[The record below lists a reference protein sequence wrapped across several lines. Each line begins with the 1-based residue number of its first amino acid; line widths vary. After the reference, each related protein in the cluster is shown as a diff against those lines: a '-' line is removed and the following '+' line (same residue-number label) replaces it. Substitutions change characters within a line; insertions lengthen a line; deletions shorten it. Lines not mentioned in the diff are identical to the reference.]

1 MWILLVAFLF
11 AFILA
16 FAVGANDVAN
26 SFGTAVGSKVLTMKQ
41 AFTLAS
47 VMETSGAVLLGS
59 KVGET
64 IRKGIVDPRFYY
76 DDAMCDNF
84 TGFPG
89 TSHIKCNIEV
99 LLTDSSDMS
108 PNISQYL
115 CPTRLNN
122 ATLFLYGQLSAML
135 GQCFLSLHRFKY

>member
-64 IRKGIVDPRFYY
+64 IRKGIVNPRFYY

-89 TSHIKCNIEV
+89 TSH
-99 LLTDSSDMS
+99 
-108 PNISQYL
+108 
-115 CPTRLNN
+115 
-122 ATLFLYGQLSAML
+122 A
-135 GQCFLSLHRFKY
+135 

>member
-64 IRKGIVDPRFYY
+64 IRKGIVDPTFYY
-76 DDAMCDNF
+76 DNAMCDNY
-84 TGFPG
+84 TGYSGKEFISTVDCP
-89 TSHIKCNIEV
+89 IK
-99 LLTDSSDMS
+99 
-108 PNISQYL
+108 
-115 CPTRLNN
+115 
-122 ATLFLYGQLSAML
+122 GLS
-135 GQCFLSLHRFKY
+135 